1 MAFASRRW
9 RKRGCRSGGGGGPMT
24 IAESIALGM
33 ALVLLIGVR
42 FSAYASSRT
51 GDILTALAVLAIALV
66 VLHQAQRQ

>member
-1 MAFASRRW
+1 
-9 RKRGCRSGGGGGPMT
+9 MT